1 MSRDGAK
8 ESRRRL
14 ENSLRDAL
22 GHTIIEALDDARVV
36 EVMLNPDGK
45 IFIERIGDGM
55 DVAGEMTSHDAEI
68 VIGKVAH
75 ALKTEVDQEHPI
87 ISGELPLG
95 GHRFEGLLPPASPR
109 PMFTIRKKAS
119 MAIRLDKYV
128 ADGIMTPAQVE
139 AIREAIKA
147 RHNIVISGGTGTGKT
162 TLTNAIIAELVD
174 VTPDHRLVILEDTAE
189 IQCAAENHVI
199 LHTTDTVDMGRL
211 LKSTM
216 RLRPDRIIV
225 GEVRDGAAL
234 TLLKAWNT
242 GHPGGIATVHANSA
256 HAALTRL
263 EQLIAEVSTQ
273 PMPAV
278 IGEAVN
284 LVVSIERTPKGR
296 VVREIL
302 RVTGFRDGEYQTTPV
317 GNSKSDNQGKLHV
330 A

>member
-1 MSRDGAK
+1 MVRDGAK

-22 GHTIIEALDDARVV
+22 GQIIIEALEDPLVV

-45 IFIERIGDGM
+45 IFIERIGAGM
-55 DVAGEMTSHDAEI
+55 DVAGDMSSHDAET

-75 ALKTEVDQEHPI
+75 ALKTEVDLERPI

-139 AIREAIKA
+139 AIRDAIKA

-256 HAALTRL
+256 QAALTRL
-263 EQLIAEVSTQ
+263 AQLIAEVSTQ
-273 PMPAV
+273 PMPEIIA
-278 IGEAVN
+278 EAVN
-284 LVVSIERTPKGR
+284 LIVSIERTPKGR

-302 RVTGFRDGEYQTTPV
+302 RVNGFRDGDYDTTPV
-317 GNSKSDNQGKLHV
+317 GNSKTDNQGKLHV

>member
-22 GHTIIEALDDARVV
+22 GQIIIEALDDPLVV
-36 EVMLNPDGK
+36 EVMLNPDGN
-45 IFIERIGDGM
+45 IFIERIGEGM
-55 DVAGEMTSHDAEI
+55 EIAGKMTAHDAEI

-75 ALKTEVDQEHPI
+75 ALKTEVDQDRPI

-95 GHRFEGLLPPASPR
+95 GHRFEGLLSPAASHPI
-109 PMFTIRKKAS
+109 FTIRKKAS

-128 ADGIMTPAQVE
+128 ADEIMTPAQVE
-139 AIREAIKA
+139 AIREAIGA
-147 RHNIVISGGTGTGKT
+147 RKNIVISGGTGTGKT
-162 TLTNAIIAELVD
+162 TLTNAIIAELVE

-242 GHPGGIATVHANSA
+242 GHPGGIATVHSNSA
-256 HAALTRL
+256 LAALTRL
-263 EQLIAEVSTQ
+263 EQLVAEVSTQ
-273 PMPAV
+273 PMPEV
-278 IGEAVN
+278 IGEAVD
-284 LVVSIERTPKGR
+284 LIVSIERTPKGR

-302 RVTGFRDGEYQTTPV
+302 KVDGFRDGQYQITPV
-317 GNSKSDNQGKLHV
+317 GKQNSKTQGNLHV

>member
-22 GHTIIEALDDARVV
+22 GQIIIEALDDPLVV
-36 EVMLNPDGK
+36 EVMLNPDGN
-45 IFIERIGDGM
+45 IFIERIGEGM
-55 DVAGEMTSHDAEI
+55 EIAGTMTAHDAEI

-75 ALKTEVDQEHPI
+75 ALKTEVDQDRPI

-95 GHRFEGLLPPASPR
+95 GHRFEGLLSPAAPH

-128 ADGIMTPAQVE
+128 ADEIMAPAQVE
-139 AIREAIKA
+139 AIREAIGA
-147 RHNIVISGGTGTGKT
+147 RKNIVISGGTGTGKT
-162 TLTNAIIAELVD
+162 TLTNAIIAELVE

-242 GHPGGIATVHANSA
+242 GHPGGIATVHSNSA
-256 HAALTRL
+256 LAALTRL
-263 EQLIAEVSTQ
+263 EQLVAEVSTQ
-273 PMPAV
+273 PMPEV
-278 IGEAVN
+278 IGEAVD
-284 LVVSIERTPKGR
+284 LIVSIERTPKGR

-302 RVTGFRDGEYQTTPV
+302 KVDGFRDGQYQITPV
-317 GNSKSDNQGKLHV
+317 GKQNSKTQGNLHV

>member
-1 MSRDGAK
+1 MSRDGAR

-22 GHTIIEALDDARVV
+22 GQTIIQSLDDQHVV
-36 EVMLNPDGK
+36 EVMLNPDGR
-45 IFIERIGDGM
+45 IFIERIGAGM
-55 DVAGEMTSHDAEI
+55 EAAGEMTSHDAEI

-128 ADGIMTPAQVE
+128 ADGIMTPAQVG

-189 IQCAAENHVI
+189 IQCSAENHVI

-284 LVVSIERTPKGR
+284 LVVSIERSPQGR
-296 VVREIL
+296 VVRDIL

-317 GNSKSDNQGKLHV
+317 DNSKSDNQGKLHV

>member
-1 MSRDGAK
+1 MSRDGAR

-14 ENSLRDAL
+14 VNSLSDAL
-22 GHTIIEALDDARVV
+22 GETIIEALEDPLVV

-45 IFIERIGDGM
+45 LFIERVGAGM
-55 DVAGEMTSHDAEI
+55 TLVGEMTAHDAES

-75 ALKTEVDQEHPI
+75 ALKTEVDQDRPI
-87 ISGELPLG
+87 ISGELPIG
-95 GHRFEGLLPPASPR
+95 GHRFEGLLPPAAPL

-119 MAIRLDKYV
+119 MSIRLEKYV
-128 ADGIMTPAQVE
+128 SDGIMTAAQMRTISE
-139 AIREAIKA
+139 AIAA
-147 RHNIVISGGTGTGKT
+147 RRNIVISGGTGTGKT
-162 TLTNAIIAELVD
+162 TLTNAIIAELVK

-199 LHTTDTVDMGRL
+199 LHTTDTVDMNRL

-242 GHPGGIATVHANSA
+242 GHPGGIATVHSNSA
-256 HAALTRL
+256 YAALTRL
-263 EQLIAEVSTQ
+263 EQLVAEISSQ
-273 PMPAV
+273 PMPEV
-278 IGEAVN
+278 IGEAVD
-284 LVVSIERTPKGR
+284 LIVSIERTPKGR

-302 RVTGFRDGEYQTTPV
+302 KVEGFRDGKYLITPI
-317 GNSKSDNQGKLHV
+317 GNSNSETQGKLHV